1 MQDGPGQIGRILILT
16 GLAMAAAG
24 TLVVLLGR
32 VGFFRLP
39 GDLQFGGRNWRIF
52 VPVTTCIL
60 LSAVLTLVMW
70 LINLLRR

>member
-24 TLVVLLGR
+24 TLGVLLGR